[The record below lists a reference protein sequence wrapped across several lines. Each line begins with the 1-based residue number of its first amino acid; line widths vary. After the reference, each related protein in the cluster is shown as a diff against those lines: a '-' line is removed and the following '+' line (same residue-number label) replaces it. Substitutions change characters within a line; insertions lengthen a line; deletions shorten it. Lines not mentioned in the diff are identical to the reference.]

1 MDSLAGTI
9 WRVIEVRGGA
19 AADAEPQP
27 LGPHPVG
34 LVMFEAERMMG
45 VVADGRVSL
54 PPGEASRFFVAYAG
68 GYRFDGVELVVRVD
82 EASRPELMIEQVR
95 RLRFE
100 SDTRMMAVPVA
111 GLPEQAGI
119 EVVWERVG

>member
-9 WRVIEVRGGA
+9 WRVIEVRGGD
-19 AADAEPQP
+19 AADGARQQ

-34 LVMFEAERMMG
+34 LVMFEAERMVG
-45 VVADGRVSL
+45 VVTDGRDLL
-54 PPGEASRFFVAYAG
+54 PPGEAPRFFVAYAG

-82 EASRPELMIEQVR
+82 GASRPELVVEQLR

-100 SDTRMMAVPVA
+100 GDRRMVAVPVA
-111 GLPEQAGI
+111 GLPAQAGI